1 MALPP
6 SCAAALPA
14 STSTTAATVLATF
27 MHNSKT
33 LGAAPGARNHP
44 PICVERQCRQGRN
57 CMKACAGI
65 KITPFRIGAFMTEY
79 LRAAIAGLACLAS
92 LAAGTLPSAAAD
104 YPNRPVHWL
113 IGFAAGGPVD
123 IVARIMSQWLSD
135 RLGQQFIVENR
146 AGSGG
151 NLAAAAAVN
160 SPPDGY
166 TLLFVAPNNAISA
179 SLYKKLPYDFI
190 RDTVPVASIMQLTNM
205 LVVSNDMPVKTVQE
219 FIDYCKAN
227 PGKVAYASSGNG
239 TSVHMSAELFKAMTK
254 IDMIHVPY
262 RGSALAFPDII
273 SNKVQL
279 IFDNLP
285 SALEQ
290 ARGGSVRALGVTSPQ
305 RWPGVPDVPAI
316 AETVPGFESVGFYG
330 ISAPKGTPPEIV
342 DLLNKAV
349 GEALQDPKLV
359 ARLAEIGGI
368 PKPMSPAEFG
378 RLIAEETQK
387 WRKVVAF
394 AGVSVD

>member
-1 MALPP
+1 
-6 SCAAALPA
+6 
-14 STSTTAATVLATF
+14 
-27 MHNSKT
+27 
-33 LGAAPGARNHP
+33 
-44 PICVERQCRQGRN
+44 
-57 CMKACAGI
+57 
-65 KITPFRIGAFMTEY
+65 MTGF
-79 LRAAIAGLACLAS
+79 LRAAVVVMICLLSFAGGVAPVS
-92 LAAGTLPSAAAD
+92 AAD
-104 YPNRPVHWL
+104 YPNRPVRWL
-113 IGFAAGGPVD
+113 IGFSAGGPVD
-123 IVARIMSQWLSD
+123 VVARIMSQYLSE
-135 RLGQQFIVENR
+135 RLGQQFVVENR

-151 NLAAAAAVN
+151 NIAAAAAIN
-160 SPPDGY
+160 SAPDGY
-166 TLLFVAPNNAISA
+166 TLLFVAPNNAIST

-190 RDTVPVASIMQLTNM
+190 RDTVPVANIMQLTNM
-205 LVVSNDMPVKTVQE
+205 LVVSNAMPVKTVQE

-227 PGKVAYASSGNG
+227 PGKISFASSGNG

-254 IDMIHVPY
+254 VDIVHVPY
-262 RGSALAFPDII
+262 RGSAIAFPDII

-290 ARGGSVRALGVTSPQ
+290 SRGGAVRAIGVTSPQ

-349 GEALQDPKLV
+349 GQALKAPKLV

-368 PKPMSPAEFG
+368 PKPMTPAEFG
-378 RLIAEETQK
+378 KLVADETEK
-387 WRKVVAF
+387 GRKGGAF

>member
-1 MALPP
+1 MMGTMR
-6 SCAAALPA
+6 AALLGILC
-14 STSTTAATVLATF
+14 VL
-27 MHNSKT
+27 
-33 LGAAPGARNHP
+33 
-44 PICVERQCRQGRN
+44 
-57 CMKACAGI
+57 
-65 KITPFRIGAFMTEY
+65 
-79 LRAAIAGLACLAS
+79 S
-92 LAAGTLPSAAAD
+92 LAAGITPASAAD
-104 YPNRPVHWL
+104 YPNRPVRWL

-123 IVARIMSQWLSD
+123 IVARIMSQWLSE
-135 RLGQQFIVENR
+135 RFGQQFVVENR

-205 LVVSNDMPVKTVQE
+205 MVVSNAMPVKTVQE
-219 FIDYCKAN
+219 FIDYCNAN
-227 PGKVAYASSGNG
+227 PGKIAYASSGNG
-239 TSVHMSAELFKAMTK
+239 TSVHMSAELFKALTK
-254 IDMIHVPY
+254 CDMIHVPY
-262 RGSALAFPDII
+262 RGSAIAFPDII

-342 DLLNKAV
+342 DTLNKAV
-349 GEALQDPKLV
+349 DEALKDPKLV
-359 ARLAEIGGI
+359 ARLAEVGGI
-368 PKPMSPAEFG
+368 PKPMTPQQFG
-378 RLIAEETQK
+378 KLISDETDK
-387 WRKVVAF
+387 WRKVVEF

>member
-1 MALPP
+1 MLRGLRQFVVGL
-6 SCAAALPA
+6 AALAGVLAASAPA
-14 STSTTAATVLATF
+14 S
-27 MHNSKT
+27 
-33 LGAAPGARNHP
+33 
-44 PICVERQCRQGRN
+44 
-57 CMKACAGI
+57 AG
-65 KITPFRIGAFMTEY
+65 
-79 LRAAIAGLACLAS
+79 
-92 LAAGTLPSAAAD
+92 
-104 YPNRPVHWL
+104 YPDRPVRWL

-123 IVARIMSQWLSD
+123 IVARIMAQWLSD
-135 RLGQQFIVENR
+135 HFGQQFIVENK

-151 NLAAAAAVN
+151 NIAAAAAIA

-166 TLLFVAPNNAISA
+166 TLLFVAPNNAIST
-179 SLYKKLPYDFI
+179 SLYKKLPYDFL

-205 LVVSNDMPVKTVQE
+205 LVVSNAVPAKSVQE

-227 PGKVAYASSGNG
+227 PGKISFASSGNG

-254 IDMIHVPY
+254 CDMVHVPY
-262 RGSALAFPDII
+262 RGSAIAFPDII

-290 ARGGSVRALGVTSPQ
+290 VKGGNVRALGVTSPQ

-330 ISAPKGTPPEIV
+330 ISAPKGTPPEV
-342 DLLNKAV
+342 VETLNKAV
-349 GEALQDPKLV
+349 NEALKDPKLV
-359 ARLAEIGGI
+359 ARLAETGGI
-368 PKPMSPAEFG
+368 PKPMTPAEFG
-378 RLIAEETQK
+378 KLVADETEK
-387 WRKVVAF
+387 WRKVVEF

>member
-1 MALPP
+1 MIRFFR
-6 SCAAALPA
+6 AASFGLICSLSLLAPA
-14 STSTTAATVLATF
+14 S
-27 MHNSKT
+27 
-33 LGAAPGARNHP
+33 
-44 PICVERQCRQGRN
+44 
-57 CMKACAGI
+57 
-65 KITPFRIGAFMTEY
+65 
-79 LRAAIAGLACLAS
+79 
-92 LAAGTLPSAAAD
+92 AAD
-104 YPNRPVHWL
+104 YPNRPVRWL
-113 IGFAAGGPVD
+113 IGFTAGGPVD

-135 RLGQQFIVENR
+135 HFGQQFVVENR

-160 SPPDGY
+160 SAADGY

-179 SLYKKLPYDFI
+179 SLYKKLPYDFL
-190 RDTVPVASIMQLTNM
+190 RDTTPVASIMQLTNM
-205 LVVSNDMPVKTVQE
+205 LVVSNAMPVKTVRD

-227 PGKVAYASSGNG
+227 PNQISYASSGNG

-254 IDMIHVPY
+254 CEMQHVPY

-285 SALEQ
+285 SAMEQ
-290 ARGGSVRALGVTSPQ
+290 ARGGTVRALGVTSPK

-342 DLLNKAV
+342 ETLNKAV
-349 GEALQDPKLV
+349 NEALKDPKLV
-359 ARLAEIGGI
+359 ARLSEVGGI
-368 PKPMSPAEFG
+368 PKPMTPAEFG
-378 RLIAEETQK
+378 KLVADETEK
-387 WRKVVAF
+387 WRKVVEF

>member
-1 MALPP
+1 MIGISRKAL
-6 SCAAALPA
+6 
-14 STSTTAATVLATF
+14 
-27 MHNSKT
+27 
-33 LGAAPGARNHP
+33 LGL
-44 PICVERQCRQGRN
+44 V
-57 CMKACAGI
+57 
-65 KITPFRIGAFMTEY
+65 
-79 LRAAIAGLACLAS
+79 CLLS
-92 LAAGTLPSAAAD
+92 LANTTSPSTAAD
-104 YPNRPVHWL
+104 YPNRPVRWL

-123 IVARIMSQWLSD
+123 TVARIMSQWLSD
-135 RLGQQFIVENR
+135 RLGQQFVVENR
-146 AGSGG
+146 TGSGG
-151 NLAAAAAVN
+151 NIAAAAAIS

-166 TLLFVAPNNAISA
+166 TLLFVAPNNAIST
-179 SLYKKLPYDFI
+179 SLYKKLPFDFI
-190 RDTVPVASIMQLTNM
+190 RDTTPVASIMQLTNM
-205 LVVSNDMPVKTVQE
+205 LVVANDMPVKTVKE

-227 PGKVAYASSGNG
+227 PGKISYASSGNG

-254 IDMIHVPY
+254 CDMQHVPY

-290 ARGGSVRALGVTSPQ
+290 VRGGTVRALGVTSPQ
-305 RWPGVPDVPAI
+305 RWPSVPEIPAI

-349 GEALQDPKLV
+349 GEALKDPKLV

-368 PKPMSPAEFG
+368 PKPMTPAEFG
-378 RLIAEETQK
+378 KLVTDETEK
-387 WRKVVAF
+387 WRKVVEF